1 MSDHKD
7 SKSRLN
13 HGKTDGLNDA
23 DIKHLFDQQR
33 DEPSQALDELILA
46 AAKSTNE
53 VVTEVN
59 KPTRRPQKY
68 TTAFGLAA
76 MVLLGVVIVP
86 LMLKQPEYTLDT
98 NSVSNEDSVA
108 SLFEQESLLEQV
120 QKIEQE
126 PQSISAGVDQVA
138 MAADVSAEL
147 ANEQE
152 AYGGGDAGY
161 TTDDAS
167 KMAGELTSTTIGR
180 EPVLAKRTL
189 KPAESQTESSPAQPS
204 SRPRAITSASNK
216 ISASAKAPN
225 SDVSTEERESP
236 LKWVSAIKRLYEQNK
251 LTQAKAELVRF
262 RQQHPNSEH
271 EALLPPA
278 LREQK

>member
-13 HGKTDGLNDA
+13 HGKTDGLNDT

-167 KMAGELTSTTIGR
+167 KMAGELTTTSR
-180 EPVLAKRTL
+180 EAVRAKRTL
-189 KPAESQTESSPAQPS
+189 KPAELQTESTLAKRS
-204 SRPRAITSASNK
+204 SRPSAVTSASNR

-236 LKWVSAIKRLYEQNK
+236 LKWISAIKRLYEQNK

-271 EALLPPA
+271 EALLPPT